1 MAYFNHAFCKSF
13 VVSDVVTTDGNATSA
28 FSAGHIGLVDSS
40 DWKSIATA
48 NGTLG
53 DNGLLYLVQG
63 NYLTN
68 DVIGGTQ
75 HGGYSESNKS
85 KGINPKYITGLWKSA
100 CVNPVKATA
109 SVSIGK
115 DCSPCGETQ
124 YVRVDIKGS
133 PALRFLNK
141 NVYAIGDSGSVCCAD
156 GQTHVD
162 PAVAL
167 ATIGK
172 MLLAD
177 PVVKPFIQE
186 ATGGGIVITTAG
198 SDVTKTIAQTL
209 GEAGSGNYTASTN
222 PVADQVSAK
231 LTVEAA
237 YVETKFGNP
246 SFDTRD
252 FYGKEPLSVELSFV
266 DMKGDPCDSCGVSAK
281 TPGVMQ
287 QTSGESVLRKV
298 LLSEAYAQNPF
309 SQGAIDSARIREIEG
324 SDKILAA
331 VDRNALYRG
340 FYIQHSVPRFNNP
353 TGTFDNDQYLYEIY
367 VKCSDSALIAKMET
381 LLNRVEA
388 LANDVKNMVKASSPD
403 A

>member
-1 MAYFNHAFCKSF
+1 
-13 VVSDVVTTDGNATSA
+13 
-28 FSAGHIGLVDSS
+28 
-40 DWKSIATA
+40 
-48 NGTLG
+48 
-53 DNGLLYLVQG
+53 
-63 NYLTN
+63 
-68 DVIGGTQ
+68 
-75 HGGYSESNKS
+75 
-85 KGINPKYITGLWKSA
+85 
-100 CVNPVKATA
+100 
-109 SVSIGK
+109 
-115 DCSPCGETQ
+115 
-124 YVRVDIKGS
+124 
-133 PALRFLNK
+133 
-141 NVYAIGDSGSVCCAD
+141 
-156 GQTHVD
+156 
-162 PAVAL
+162 
-167 ATIGK
+167 

-186 ATGGGIVITTAG
+186 ATGGGVVITTAG
-198 SDVTKTIAQTL
+198 TPATYTIAQAL
-209 GEAGSGNYTASTN
+209 GEAASGNYTASTD
-222 PVADQVSAK
+222 PVGDNVSAELK
-231 LTVEAA
+231 VEAA

-266 DMKGDPCDSCGVSAK
+266 DMKGDPCDSCGTSSK
-281 TPGVMQ
+281 TPGKMQ

-381 LLNRVEA
+381 LHNRVEA
-388 LANDVKNMVKASSPD
+388 LANDVKNMVKAFSPD